1 MRPGLPEGLRSRTL
15 AAGILLPL
23 AVLAAFRL
31 LWVGPRS
38 DLLAMRRVELEQRRA
53 EVVHARRA
61 ASRLPGLEAEAERL
75 RGLLEALRRTVP
87 GEREASALLR
97 RLQGI
102 AAHSRLTMQ
111 SFTLA
116 ATSAREGYE
125 EWPVRLELTGGFH
138 DLATFLDE
146 VSRLPQVVTIGHLSI
161 RALASGT
168 PTATITATCSATTYV
183 LRELAG
189 DGDASGGGER
199 LRR

>member
-111 SFTLA
+111 SFTLD